1 MYQPR
6 VFFFNLVPRRGG
18 VLIVICKIQERT
30 NIFFVP
36 KKKKKKDTKKTKVYV
51 GALFRLEATTT
62 FSCFLLQTALENL
75 EGLPSRLSKSKF
87 YVGLLKVGEIVNRRI
102 GS

>member
-36 KKKKKKDTKKTKVYV
+36 KKKKKDTKRTKVYV

-75 EGLPSRLSKSKF
+75 EGLPSRLSKSEF

>member
-1 MYQPR
+1 MFLLLFVRYKKGQ
-6 VFFFNLVPRRGG
+6 
-18 VLIVICKIQERT
+18 
-30 NIFFVP
+30 IFSLCQ
-36 KKKKKKDTKKTKVYV
+36 KKKKKDTKRTKVYV

-75 EGLPSRLSKSKF
+75 EGLPSRLSKSEF

-102 GS
+102 RS